1 MAARFTPSPV
11 LSQIWR
17 QRPIQLPHQCGAACR
32 YDPTVRLATDATP
45 RQDSN
50 VVDGDWLEPTR
61 SCRCS
66 YSAGQAVL
74 AMALQ
79 SGGMREH
86 HIGAGSIAVD
96 SDNAR
101 LTRGERAGLVKGDQ
115 PDARQ
120 RLKRGW
126 VAHQAA

>member
-1 MAARFTPSPV
+1 MAARFTLSPV
-11 LSQIWR
+11 ISQIWR
-17 QRPIQLPHQCGAACR
+17 QQPIQLPHQCGAACR
-32 YDPTVRLATDATP
+32 YDPTVRLATDATA
-45 RQDSN
+45 RHDSN
-50 VVDGDWLEPTR
+50 VVDGDWHEPAR

-74 AMALQ
+74 GMALQ

-101 LTRGERAGLVKGDQ
+101 LPPL
-115 PDARQ
+115 
-120 RLKRGW
+120 L
-126 VAHQAA
+126 AAWAPNILFGTTALYFLFTLDT